1 MEPVQLVLLIN
12 RLLSILVE
20 IAAQQMEDWWNWVQK
35 YMGIEKFS
43 KENKNNFSPSLADR
57 VYVLNSIEFMFLKS
71 ETLRIVLKS
80 NIKRLKW
87 G

>member
-35 YMGIEKFS
+35 YMGIEKFC